1 MGIIKTLQGLAK
13 SNYAK
18 VGIGV
23 GEHPKAAQIVKKS
36 MKYAAKLEYAETVI
50 FNSGSEMI
58 SALKDGDIAAA
69 VRGTLSAKET
79 LGELKKVFKIVSIYR
94 SALICINEKNCFF
107 LAPVGIDEG
116 IFIDERLQFIKLIDS
131 QLQRLGISS
140 KISIISGGR
149 LEDFGRSGLVDE
161 SLQAGKKLFY
171 SAKDEGFDVTH
182 NGILIEEA
190 YKDSN
195 IIIAPNGIV
204 GNLLFRTLN
213 YLGNARSFGAPILN
227 LDEIF
232 IDTSRSKEDYTDSI
246 MMASALSGIKND

>member
-1 MGIIKTLQGLAK
+1 MGIIKKLQKLAK
-13 SNYAK
+13 SNRAK

-23 GEHPKAAQIVKKS
+23 GEHSKAAQIVEKS
-36 MKYAAKLEYAETVI
+36 MKSATSLEYAETVS
-50 FNSGSEMI
+50 FNSGPEMI
-58 SALKDGDIAAA
+58 FALKTGEISSA
-69 VRGTLSAKET
+69 VRGTLPAKET
-79 LGELKKVFKIVSIYR
+79 LDILKKEFKIVSLYR
-94 SALICINEKNCFF
+94 SALICIDNKYCFF
-107 LAPVGIDEG
+107 IAPVGIDEG
-116 IFIDERLQFIKLIDS
+116 IFIDERLQFIKLINA
-131 QLQRLGISS
+131 LQQKLGFTS

-161 SLQAGKKLFY
+161 SLQAGQKLFS
-171 SAKDEGFDVTH
+171 SAKEEGFNVKH

-213 YLGNARSFGAPILN
+213 FLGNARSFGAPILN

-232 IDTSRSKEDYTDSI
+232 IDTSRSKQDYTDSI
-246 MMASALSGIKND
+246 MLASALCCL